1 MITIFLILAM
11 LINGETGALLLS
23 LLAVSNQEL
32 NEMYLQDKFFNMQ
45 FRNVNEEP
53 KKTAQ

>member
-1 MITIFLILAM
+1 MITIFLILAG
-11 LINGETGALLLS
+11 LISGETGALLS
-23 LLAVSNQEL
+23 LLVVSNQEL
-32 NEMYLQDKFFNMQ
+32 NEIYLQDKFFNMQ